1 MLLPLVPRLEGSQT
15 AQVILIIIL
24 ADNIKS
30 PYFDPMFT
38 NSYIQVSHLFTVI
51 VLVAES
57 TLKLKNDTGSKIFRN
72 PNFEVKVRT

>member
-1 MLLPLVPRLEGSQT
+1 
-15 AQVILIIIL
+15 
-24 ADNIKS
+24 
-30 PYFDPMFT
+30 MFT
-38 NSYIQVSHLFTVI
+38 NSYIQVSHLFTII